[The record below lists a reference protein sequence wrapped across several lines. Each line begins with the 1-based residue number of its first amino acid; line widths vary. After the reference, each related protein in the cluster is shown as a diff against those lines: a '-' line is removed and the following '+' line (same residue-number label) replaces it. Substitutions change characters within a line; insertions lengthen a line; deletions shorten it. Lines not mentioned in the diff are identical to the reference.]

1 MKIRLFFEKI
11 KDIRMFIVLVNFVAV
26 LFVNIVVLV
35 TTNRVCESYKARD
48 FLNTLNTIPGKPVYG
63 LIWSLVLFGIL
74 MVSFYLRET
83 VFENN
88 IAFAYG
94 SLIFDFLT
102 SVVLIFVLGF
112 NFNGIL
118 FMVFANVIAY
128 AKENKGKYMIISIA
142 LISYLL
148 TDAKLISLSYRIYD
162 INDYFAYYNSS
173 AQQYLV
179 ISLNLLI
186 SLNIMLFIIY
196 CIFLIQRQQGTI
208 EKINM
213 LNSEIQK
220 ANADL
225 KNANDQLEKYAKI
238 TEHMGETRE
247 RNRLAR
253 EIHDTLGHTLTGL
266 SVGIDACI
274 ATVDVAPDATKK
286 QLENLSEVAR
296 NGLLEIRKSVSE
308 LKPDAIERLNLDS
321 AITKMITD
329 MKSITDVEIYFDC
342 KIDQLKF
349 DEDEEMAIYRVI
361 QESLTNAVRHGKAK
375 KIWIVM
381 DKADSSVKLEIKD
394 NGVGCENIVSGFGT
408 KHIAER
414 IKMLGG
420 SVEFSS
426 NHGFCV
432 RAEIPIRWGEE
443 YD

>member
-1 MKIRLFFEKI
+1 VVKTILFERI
-11 KDIRMFIVLVNFVAV
+11 KDTRMFIVVVNFIAV
-26 LFVNIVVLV
+26 LFVNCVVIN
-35 TTNRVCESYKARD
+35 TTNSVCESYKARD
-48 FLNTLNTIPGKPVYG
+48 FLNTLHSIPGKPIYG
-63 LIWSLVLFGIL
+63 LIWSLVLFGCLII
-74 MVSFYLRET
+74 SFFLRET
-83 VFENN
+83 VFDNK
-88 IAFAYG
+88 IGFVYG
-94 SLIFDFLT
+94 SLIFDFIT

-112 NFNGIL
+112 NFNGVL

-128 AKENKGKYMIISIA
+128 AKGNKGKYLIISIA

-148 TDAKLISLSYRIYD
+148 TDSKLISLSYRIYD
-162 INDYFAYYNSS
+162 INDYFAYYNSGT
-173 AQQYLV
+173 QQYLV
-179 ISLNLLI
+179 IFLNLLI

-196 CIFLIQRQQGTI
+196 CIFLIQQQQGTI

-286 QLENLSEVAR
+286 QLVNLSEVAR

-394 NGVGCENIVSGFGT
+394 NGIGCENIVSGFGT

-420 SVEFSS
+420 SVDFSS
-426 NHGFCV
+426 NNGFCV
-432 RAEIPIRWGEE
+432 KAEIPIRWGEE

>member
-1 MKIRLFFEKI
+1 MVRKILIDKI

-26 LFVNIVVLV
+26 LFVNIVVIH
-35 TTNRVCESYKARD
+35 TTYRVCESYKARD
-48 FLNTLNTIPGKPVYG
+48 FLNTLHSIPGKPIYG
-63 LIWSLVLFGIL
+63 LIWSLVLFGCLII
-74 MVSFYLRET
+74 SFFLRET
-83 VFENN
+83 VYENK
-88 IAFAYG
+88 IGFIYG
-94 SLIFDFLT
+94 SLIFDFIT

-128 AKENKGKYMIISIA
+128 AKGNKGKYLIISIA

-148 TDAKLISLSYRIYD
+148 TDSKLISLSYRIYD

-173 AQQYLV
+173 TQQYLL
-179 ISLNLLI
+179 IFSNLLI

-196 CIFLIQRQQGTI
+196 CIFLIQQQQGTI

-220 ANADL
+220 ANSDL
-225 KNANDQLEKYAKI
+225 KKANDQLEKYAKI

-274 ATVDVAPDATKK
+274 ATVDVAPDATKN
-286 QLENLSEVAR
+286 QLVKLSEVAR

-308 LKPDAIERLNLDS
+308 LKPDSIERLNLDS

-329 MKSITDVEIYFDC
+329 MKAITDVEIYFDC
-342 KIDQLKF
+342 RTEQLKF

-381 DKADSSVKLEIKD
+381 DKADSLVKLEIKD
-394 NGVGCENIVSGFGT
+394 NGIGCENIVSGFGT

-420 SVEFSS
+420 SVSFSS
-426 NHGFCV
+426 NNGFCV
-432 RAEIPIRWGEE
+432 NAEIPIRWGEE

>member
-1 MKIRLFFEKI
+1 MKIRLFYEKI
-11 KDIRMFIVLVNFVAV
+11 KDIRMFIMLVNFMAI
-26 LFVNIVVLV
+26 LFVNSVIII
-35 TTNRVCESYKARD
+35 TTEKVCENYKARD
-48 FLNTLNTIPGKPVYG
+48 FLNSLDTITWKPIYG
-63 LIWSLVLFGIL
+63 LIWSLILFNLIL
-74 MVSFYLRET
+74 VSSYLREI
-83 VFENN
+83 VFEDN
-88 IAFAYG
+88 IVFAYC
-94 SLIFDFLT
+94 SLSFDFVI
-102 SVVLIFVLGF
+102 SVILIFVLGF

-118 FMVFANVIAY
+118 FMVFANMISY
-128 AKENKGKYMIISIA
+128 AKGNKGKYILISIA
-142 LISYLL
+142 LISYLI

-162 INDYFAYYNSS
+162 INDYFAYYNSNIH
-173 AQQYLV
+173 QYLV
-179 ISLNLLI
+179 IFLNLLI
-186 SLNIMLFIIY
+186 SLNIMLFIVY
-196 CIFLIQRQQGTI
+196 CIFLIQKQQGTI
-208 EKINM
+208 EEINT

-266 SVGIDACI
+266 LVGIDACI

-296 NGLLEIRKSVSE
+296 NGLIEIRQSVSE

-342 KIDQLKF
+342 KVDQLKF

-381 DKADSSVKLEIKD
+381 DKADSMINLEIKD
-394 NGVGCENIVSGFGT
+394 NGIGCDNIISGFGT

-426 NHGFCV
+426 DKGFCV
-432 RAEIPIRWGEE
+432 KAEIPIRWGEE

>member
-1 MKIRLFFEKI
+1 MKVRLFFEKI
-11 KDIRMFIVLVNFVAV
+11 KDIRMFIVLVNLVAV
-26 LFVNIVVLV
+26 LFVNIVVIT
-35 TTNRVCESYKARD
+35 TTNKVCESYKARD
-48 FLNTLNTIPGKPVYG
+48 FLNSLHTIPAKPVYG
-63 LIWSLVLFGIL
+63 LVWSLVLFGCL

-83 VFENN
+83 VFENK
-88 IAFAYG
+88 IAFVYG
-94 SLIFDFLT
+94 SLIFDFLI
-102 SVVLIFVLGF
+102 SVILILVLGF
-112 NFNGIL
+112 NFNGVL

-128 AKENKGKYMIISIA
+128 AKENKGKYLIISIA

-173 AQQYLV
+173 TQQYLV

-196 CIFLIQRQQGTI
+196 CIFLIQQQQGTI

-220 ANADL
+220 ANSDL

-274 ATVDVAPDATKK
+274 ATVELAPDATKK

-342 KIDQLKF
+342 RIEQLKF

-381 DKADSSVKLEIKD
+381 DKADSMVKLEIKD
-394 NGVGCENIVSGFGT
+394 NGIGCENIVSGFGT

-426 NHGFCV
+426 DKGFCV

>member
-1 MKIRLFFEKI
+1 MKIKLYYEKIRDIRLFI
-11 KDIRMFIVLVNFVAV
+11 MLVNFMAV
-26 LFVNIVVLV
+26 LFVNSVIII
-35 TTNRVCESYKARD
+35 TTTKVCENYKARD
-48 FLNTLNTIPGKPVYG
+48 FLNSMDTITWKPIYG
-63 LIWSLVLFGIL
+63 LIWSLIIIALLI
-74 MVSFYLRET
+74 VSSYFREI
-83 VFENN
+83 VFEDN
-88 IAFAYG
+88 IVFTYG
-94 SLIFDFLT
+94 SLSFDFII
-102 SVVLIFVLGF
+102 SVILIFVLGF

-118 FMVFANVIAY
+118 FMVFANMISY
-128 AKENKGKYMIISIA
+128 AKGNKGKYILISIA
-142 LISYLL
+142 LISYLF

-162 INDYFAYYNSS
+162 INDYFAYYDSNTH
-173 AQQYLV
+173 QYLV
-179 ISLNLLI
+179 ILLNLLI

-196 CIFLIQRQQGTI
+196 CIFLIQKQQGTI
-208 EKINM
+208 EEINS

-296 NGLLEIRKSVSE
+296 NGLIEIRQSVSE

-329 MKSITDVEIYFDC
+329 MKSITDVEIFFDC
-342 KIDQLKF
+342 KVDQMKF

-381 DKADSSVKLEIKD
+381 DKTDYMVNLEIKD
-394 NGVGCENIVSGFGT
+394 NGIGCDNIISGFGT

-414 IKMLGG
+414 IRMLGG

-426 NHGFCV
+426 DKGFCV
-432 RAEIPIRWGEE
+432 KAQIPIRWGEE

>member
-1 MKIRLFFEKI
+1 MFKQIHFVKI
-11 KDIRMFIVLVNFVAV
+11 KDTRLFLILVNFMAI
-26 LFVNIVVLV
+26 LFVNFVVI
-35 TTNRVCESYKARD
+35 TTTDRVCESYKARD
-48 FLNTLNTIPGKPVYG
+48 FLNTLNSIPGKPIYG
-63 LIWSLVLFGIL
+63 LIWSLILFGCL
-74 MVSFYLRET
+74 LASFFLRET
-83 VFENN
+83 VLENQ
-88 IAFAYG
+88 IGFAYG
-94 SLIFDFLT
+94 SLIFDFII

-112 NFNGIL
+112 NFNGVL

-128 AKENKGKYMIISIA
+128 AKGNKGKYLMISIA

-148 TDAKLISLSYRIYD
+148 TDSKLISLSYRIYD
-162 INDYFAYYNSS
+162 INDYFQYYNSS
-173 AQQYLV
+173 TQQYLV
-179 ISLNLLI
+179 IFLNLLI
-186 SLNIMLFIIY
+186 SLNIMLFIVY
-196 CIFLIQRQQGTI
+196 CIFLIQQQQGTI

-274 ATVDVAPDATKK
+274 ATVEVAPDATKK
-286 QLENLSEVAR
+286 QLEKLSEVAR

-308 LKPDAIERLNLDS
+308 LKPDSIERLNLDS

-381 DKADSSVKLEIKD
+381 DKADSSIKLEIKD
-394 NGVGCENIVSGFGT
+394 NGIGCENIVSGFGT

-414 IKMLGG
+414 IRMLGG

-426 NHGFCV
+426 NNGFCV
-432 RAEIPIRWGEE
+432 NAEIPIRWGEE